1 MMTLIVSYTRLIER
15 IMRFESWQP
24 LIKYAAE
31 LNKADD
37 REDLRRLYAFGLA
50 LDVAAAVAA
59 ALTAALLAVAA
70 GSLFGLK
77 ADYIGLILIYCVA
90 LGLNITGM
98 PTAVLR
104 LAGRFRTIAYA
115 QILANLL
122 RVGLCLGGLWWGG
135 DLYYFVLVWSV
146 AQIRSEEHTSELQSL
161 MRISSAVFCLK
172 KKKTYVIQKHP
183 ED

>member
-59 ALTAALLAVAA
+59 ALTAALLPVPP
-70 GSLFGLK
+70 GSLFLFK
-77 ADYIGLILIYCVA
+77 SDSIGLILLSFLSLV
-90 LGLNITGM
+90 LSLPVL
-98 PTAVLR
+98 PTSFFL
-104 LAGRFRTIAYA
+104 LSGRFFPLSFSHFLSFLI
-115 QILANLL
+115 IFF
-122 RVGLCLGGLWWGG
+122 
-135 DLYYFVLVWSV
+135 FV
-146 AQIRSEEHTSELQSL
+146 
-161 MRISSAVFCLK
+161 F
-172 KKKTYVIQKHP
+172 
-183 ED
+183 